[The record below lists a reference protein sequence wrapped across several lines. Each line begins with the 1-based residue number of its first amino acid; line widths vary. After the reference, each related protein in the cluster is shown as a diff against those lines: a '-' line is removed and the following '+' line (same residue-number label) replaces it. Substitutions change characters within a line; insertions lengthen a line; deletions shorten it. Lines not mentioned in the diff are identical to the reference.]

1 MKIKNNNNTTAGEI
15 LWIVVT
21 VILFV
26 VTIQTILKNDFKRT
40 ITFAILMVVS
50 AFMYYLRRKIKT
62 KN

>member
-40 ITFAILMVVS
+40 ITFSILMVVS